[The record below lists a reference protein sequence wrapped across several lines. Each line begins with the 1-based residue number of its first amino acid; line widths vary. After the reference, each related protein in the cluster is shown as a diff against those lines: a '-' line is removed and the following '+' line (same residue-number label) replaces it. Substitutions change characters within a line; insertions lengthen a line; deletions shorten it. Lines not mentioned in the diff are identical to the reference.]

1 MDAIIL
7 AGGRGT
13 RVMDLAPEYHKPL
26 LPVDGVPMV
35 TLAVDL
41 AVRAGVTCP
50 VVVAAPANA
59 EAICQALEGRP
70 AFVVVQRQPLG
81 AGHALLLGLQASPRP
96 FVTCDRV
103 LVLLS
108 DNVSSDE
115 DVRGVT
121 AFPTAIGIKY
131 INREHAFRFAR
142 LNDDGRWVEKEPISE
157 WTGGFTPPPI
167 ACWVGPFVGW
177 RAHMTRVLAQAVEER
192 QVDSPELYIGPYLG
206 KFMYNETSCPLV
218 PVESLD
224 LGVTDEYRRLT

>member
-13 RVMDLAPEYHKPL
+13 RVRDLAPEYHKPL

-41 AVRAGVTCP
+41 ALRAGVTCP

-59 EAICQALEGRP
+59 REICRALDGRP

-96 FVTCDRV
+96 FVDCDRV

-108 DNVSSDE
+108 DNVSADSD
-115 DVRGVT
+115 VAAVSG
-121 AFPTAIGIKY
+121 AGPTAVGIKY
-131 INREHAFRFAR
+131 IEREHAFRFAR
-142 LNDDGRWVEKEPISE
+142 LDDDGRWVEKEPILNME
-157 WTGGFTPPPI
+157 GPPI

-177 RAHMTRVLAQAVEER
+177 RAKMTRVLAAAVDER
-192 QVDSPELYIGPYLG
+192 RPDVEVYVGPHLG
-206 KFMYNETSCPLV
+206 KFMYEDTKCPLV
-218 PVESLD
+218 PVASLD

>member
-13 RVMDLAPEYHKPL
+13 RVAELAPEYYKPL

-41 AVRAGVTCP
+41 ALRSGVTCP

-59 EAICQALEGRP
+59 EDICRALDGRP
-70 AFVVVQRQPLG
+70 ALVVIQRQPLG

-96 FVTCDRV
+96 LVDCDRV

-108 DNVSSDE
+108 DNVSSDA
-115 DVRGVT
+115 DVQAVT
-121 AFPTAIGIKY
+121 AHPSAVGIKY
-131 INREHAFRFAR
+131 IEREHAFRFAR
-142 LNDDGRWVEKEPISE
+142 LDDDGRWVEKEPILNLD
-157 WTGGFTPPPI
+157 GPPI

-177 RAHMTRVLAQAVEER
+177 RNRMTRVLAQAVDER
-192 QVDSPELYIGPYLG
+192 KPDTEVYIGPHLG
-206 KFMYNETSCPLV
+206 KFMYAETKCPLV

-224 LGVTDEYRRLT
+224 LGVADEYRRLA

>member
-13 RVMDLAPEYHKPL
+13 RVMELAPEYHKPL

-70 AFVVVQRQPLG
+70 AVVVVQRRPLG
-81 AGHALLLGLQASPRP
+81 AGHALLLGLQTSPRP
-96 FVTCDRV
+96 FVDCDRV

-115 DVRGVT
+115 DVAKV
-121 AFPTAIGIKY
+121 AAEPTAVGVKY

-142 LNDDGRWVEKEPISE
+142 LDDDGRWVEKEPILNMD
-157 WTGGFTPPPI
+157 GPPI
-167 ACWVGPFVGW
+167 PCWVGPFIGW
-177 RAHMTRVLAQAVEER
+177 RNRMTRVLAEAVDQRKPDEE
-192 QVDSPELYIGPYLG
+192 VYVGPHLG
-206 KFMYNETSCPLV
+206 RFMYIETKCPLV

-224 LGVTDEYRRLT
+224 LGVADEYRRLT

>member
-13 RVMDLAPEYHKPL
+13 RVAELAPEYHKPL

-41 AVRAGVTCP
+41 AVRAGVSCP

-59 EAICQALEGRP
+59 EAICAALEGRP
-70 AFVVVQRQPLG
+70 AFVVVQRRPLG

-96 FVTCDRV
+96 FVDCDRV

-115 DVRGVT
+115 DVRGVV
-121 AFPTAIGIKY
+121 AHPTAVGIKY
-131 INREHAFRFAR
+131 IERRHAFRFAR
-142 LNDDGRWVEKEPISE
+142 LDDDGRWVEKEPIHNLD
-157 WTGGFTPPPI
+157 GPPI

-177 RAHMTRVLAQAVEER
+177 RSNMTRVLAAAVEKRDPSAE
-192 QVDSPELYIGPYLG
+192 VYVGPHLG
-206 KFMYNETSCPLV
+206 KFMYVETKCPLV

-224 LGVTDEYRRLT
+224 LGVADEYRRLA